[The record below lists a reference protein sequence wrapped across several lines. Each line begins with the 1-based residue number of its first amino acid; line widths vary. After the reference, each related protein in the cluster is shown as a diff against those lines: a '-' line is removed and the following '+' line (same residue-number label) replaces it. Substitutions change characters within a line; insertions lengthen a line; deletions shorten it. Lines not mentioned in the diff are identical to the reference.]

1 MLESLIYIADRLD
14 QSGFYRKANA
24 LDNVIRKIAQQS
36 TDEHSFF
43 YNLDKPN
50 PTMSFDDGSTVEFP
64 DTNEYGELIPDDE
77 SPSEGEVGL
86 LESIRPMIQNIF
98 DTIDW
103 EKLKEDWYGPGEDIL
118 IVHKKRAEEALKKE
132 DSRKELYEYWFA
144 VYNIDPENDI
154 RGWNKMTPDNKKSIM
169 KDITRLKNHLSA
181 LTGLGRDE

>member
-14 QSGFYRKANA
+14 RSGFYRKANA

-36 TDEHSFF
+36 TDEQSFF

-50 PTMSFDDGSTVEFP
+50 PTMSFDYGSTVEFP
-64 DTNEYGELIPDDE
+64 DTDEYDELIPDNE
-77 SPSEGEVGL
+77 SPSEEKDGYLKGIR
-86 LESIRPMIQNIF
+86 LEIQDIVN
-98 DTIDW
+98 TIDW
-103 EKLKEDWYGPGEDIL
+103 EKLKEDWHGHGEDIL

-144 VYNIDPENDI
+144 VHNIDPENDI